1 MLFLVFQLDQDRYA
15 IEARRVTAVLR
26 MVAPKAIPQ
35 APAAVA
41 GLFDY
46 AGEPVPLI
54 DLSQLALGRPAQAR
68 LSTRVVLVPY
78 ADGAGRNRTL
88 GLIAEQVVETVQRD
102 PAEFV
107 ASGVDSAEAGYLGP
121 VASDAQGLLQW
132 VQIERLLPASLRD
145 LLFAATDREPA

>member
-1 MLFLVFQLDQDRYA
+1 VLFLVFQLDQDRYA
-15 IEARRVTAVLR
+15 IEARQVTAVLR
-26 MVAPKAIPQ
+26 LVAPKAVPQ

-41 GLFDY
+41 GVFDY

-68 LSTRVVLVPY
+68 LSTRVIVVPY
-78 ADGAGRNRTL
+78 ADGEGRSRSL

-102 PAEFV
+102 PDEFV
-107 ASGVDSAEAGYLGP
+107 PSGIDSADAGYLGP

-132 VQIERLLPASLRD
+132 IRIERLLPASLRD
-145 LLFAATDREPA
+145 RLFAAADRESA